1 MQGSTRDWCG
11 TNDYDARM
19 QQRLMEILIC
29 PMCKGDLEL
38 NVEKEDGGEILTGS
52 IRCTACGERY
62 PIEDGI
68 PNMLPPDQR
77 G

>member
-1 MQGSTRDWCG
+1 MQ
-11 TNDYDARM
+11 M
-19 QQRLMEILIC
+19 QLMEILVC

-38 NVEKEDGGEILTGS
+38 TVEKEDGGEIMAGTLTCG
-52 IRCTACGERY
+52 ACRERY

-77 G
+77 GT

>member
-1 MQGSTRDWCG
+1 
-11 TNDYDARM
+11 M

-29 PMCKGDLEL
+29 PMCKGELDL
-38 NVEKEDGGEILTGS
+38 NVEKEEGGENSSPGRITCKGC
-52 IRCTACGERY
+52 RERY

>member
-1 MQGSTRDWCG
+1 
-11 TNDYDARM
+11 
-19 QQRLMEILIC
+19 
-29 PMCKGDLEL
+29 
-38 NVEKEDGGEILTGS
+38 VTGS
-52 IRCTACGERY
+52 LTCTGCRERY